1 MPAVLGVKNSSI
13 SSNTLLVTKAA
24 GAFRRKNFKKTFI
37 VLADTVSQI
46 DDDILATAGIPP
58 LFSVLNSAFCV
69 GLHPKEEDR
78 IRRHPVTGVP
88 TILWEVVADFDSN
101 LDRTEEEEDKP
112 PESKT
117 PKTNW
122 SGETE
127 EEVLTEDV
135 ITGEAIQ
142 TKAEEP
148 IIITGSVVRPIL
160 EIRRYEFWPFDPD
173 TIVNFAAKVN
183 STEFYGAPEGSAL
196 MLPMSTE
203 EQLIEQIRYN
213 IVTYRIKFNIKPTDF
228 GPEGLKPD
236 TWKAKILHHG
246 FKHRVRFGAGNIPGE
261 PEVFTDKFGNPAT
274 VNLDI
279 EGVKLADKAD
289 PVFLEFNRY
298 SKVDFNILSLGPF

>member
-1 MPAVLGVKNSSI
+1 MPTVLGVKNSSI
-13 SSNTLLVTKAA
+13 SSNTVLEVKAG
-24 GAFRRKNFKKTFI
+24 GAIRRKTFKKTFI
-37 VLADTVSQI
+37 VLADTVAQI

-58 LFSVLNSAFCV
+58 LFSVQNSAFCI

-101 LDRTEEEEDKP
+101 LDRSEEEEDKP

-135 ITGEAIQ
+135 ITGAPIQ
-142 TKAEEP
+142 TAAEEP

-173 TIVNFAAKVN
+173 VIVSFAAKVN
-183 STEFYGAPEGSAL
+183 ATEFYGAPEGSAL

-203 EQLIEQIRYN
+203 EQLIDRIRYN
-213 IVTYRIKFNIKPTDF
+213 LVTYRIKFNIKPSDF
-228 GPEGLKPD
+228 GVGLQLN
-236 TWKAKILHHG
+236 TWQAKVLHHG
-246 FKHRVRFGAGNIPGE
+246 FKHRVPFGVGNVPGE

-274 VNLDI
+274 VNLDF
-279 EGVKLADKAD
+279 EGVKIADGED
-289 PVFLEFNRY
+289 PVFLTFNRY
-298 SKVDFNILSLGPF
+298 AKVDFNILSLGPF